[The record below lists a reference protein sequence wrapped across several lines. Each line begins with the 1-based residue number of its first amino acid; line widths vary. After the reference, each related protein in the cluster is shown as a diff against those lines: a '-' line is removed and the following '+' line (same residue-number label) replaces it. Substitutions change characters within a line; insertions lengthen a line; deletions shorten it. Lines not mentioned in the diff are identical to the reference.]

1 MTTSKSYDVQSIKI
15 QSSVAKVFRY
25 IANPANLPLW
35 TAAFRQAD
43 NQTALLVTPNGELKI
58 KLKTISNPELGTIDW
73 EMTMPDGSQATA
85 FSRVVPDPDGNT
97 IYSFVLLVPPGP
109 IEKVEGTLLQQVE
122 LLKEELKKLK
132 LNLERV

>member
-1 MTTSKSYDVQSIKI
+1 MTTLKNYDVQSIKI
-15 QSSVAKVFRY
+15 QSSVTRAFIY

-43 NQTALLVTPNGELKI
+43 DQTALLVTPNEELEI
-58 KLKTISNPELGTIDW
+58 KLKTISNPESGTIDW

-85 FSRVVPDPDGNT
+85 FSRVTPDPDGNT
-97 IYSFVLLVPPGP
+97 IYSFVLLAPPGL

-132 LNLERV
+132 LILEGV